1 MEWMAGKHES
11 EFDFCN
17 KLDLG
22 DINLDIS
29 RMYLVYKGFQ
39 IIKYYILV
47 CNCYRILVHMMVSNA
62 FYFKFVN

>member
-1 MEWMAGKHES
+1 MAINMEWMAGKHEL
-11 EFDFCN
+11 EFDFWN

-39 IIKYYILV
+39 MEWQGFTINNK
-47 CNCYRILVHMMVSNA
+47 
-62 FYFKFVN
+62 